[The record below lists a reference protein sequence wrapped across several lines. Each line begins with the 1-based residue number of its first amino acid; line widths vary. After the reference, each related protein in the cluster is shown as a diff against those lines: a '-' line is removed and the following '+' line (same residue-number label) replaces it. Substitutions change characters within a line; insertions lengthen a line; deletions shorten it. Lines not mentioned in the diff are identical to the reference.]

1 MWSFRNKNA
10 PVEQSLT
17 EPTQQRAWVVWL
29 LSIVTFFLTVAIVL
43 GLFWAGRW
51 VVQRF
56 TKEPASAPTKG
67 MPAASNE
74 RSGDNQA
81 APNASTPSSGSSSN
95 PSNPPAST
103 PPSTPSNN
111 TQQTTPSTP
120 TPPVTGP
127 STLVNTG
134 PDSDE

>member
-10 PVEQSLT
+10 STEQSLS
-17 EPTQQRAWVVWL
+17 EPAPQRTWLVWL
-29 LSIVTFFLTVAIVL
+29 LSIVTFFITVAIVL

-56 TKEPASAPTKG
+56 TKEPTPAPTKG
-67 MPAASNE
+67 IPAVSNE
-74 RSGDNQA
+74 RSGDSQA
-81 APNASTPSSGSSSN
+81 APNASTPSSSSS
-95 PSNPPAST
+95 SNPPAST
-103 PPSTPSNN
+103 PSSSPSN
-111 TQQTTPSTP
+111 TQQTAPSTP
-120 TPPVTGP
+120 TSPVTGP

>member
-10 PVEQSLT
+10 STEQSLS
-17 EPTQQRAWVVWL
+17 EPAPQRTWMVWL
-29 LSIVTFFLTVAIVL
+29 LSIATFFLTVAIVL

-56 TKEPASAPTKG
+56 TKEPTPAPSKG
-67 MPAASNE
+67 IPAVSNE
-74 RSGDNQA
+74 RSGENQT
-81 APNASTPSSGSSSN
+81 APNTSKPSSSN
-95 PSNPPAST
+95 SSNQPSNTPPAT
-103 PPSTPSNN
+103 SNN
-111 TQQTTPSTP
+111 TQQTTTP